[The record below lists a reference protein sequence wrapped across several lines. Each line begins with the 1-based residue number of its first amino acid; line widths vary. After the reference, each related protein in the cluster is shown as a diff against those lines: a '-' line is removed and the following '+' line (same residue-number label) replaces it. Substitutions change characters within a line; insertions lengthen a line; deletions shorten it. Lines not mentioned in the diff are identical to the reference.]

1 MRKRVFKVFDP
12 IVGEIDVKKF
22 KYPSEHYYIGTK
34 MDTLFKIVVDA
45 LNEFGVPFKI
55 RGGSVH
61 ILAELDPES
70 INENSTYYSTKYTAK
85 NGTEIIFS
93 YNLHG
98 GTVLLEFKNGTKK
111 KVLSLGIY
119 VHFSLQ
125 DDRIIIKRIN
135 F

>member
-1 MRKRVFKVFDP
+1 
-12 IVGEIDVKKF
+12 
-22 KYPSEHYYIGTK
+22 
-34 MDTLFKIVVDA
+34 MDTQIIKIVIET

-55 RGGSVH
+55 RGGSIH

-70 INENSTYYSTKYTAK
+70 IVENSAYYITKYTAK
-85 NGTEIIFS
+85 NGTEITFS

-98 GTVLLEFKNGTKK
+98 GSVILEFKNGTKK

-119 VHFSLQ
+119 VYFSLQ
-125 DDRIIIKRIN
+125 DDRIIIKRVN

>member
-1 MRKRVFKVFDP
+1 MS
-12 IVGEIDVKKF
+12 KKLNT
-22 KYPSEHYYIGTK
+22 PSGYYYIGTK
-34 MDTLFKIVVDA
+34 MDTPIIKMVADA

-55 RGGSVH
+55 RGNSIH

-70 INENSTYYSTKYTAK
+70 VNESSVYYTVKYTAK

-125 DDRIIIKRIN
+125 DDHIIIKRIDY
-135 F
+135 

>member
-1 MRKRVFKVFDP
+1 MSKTLN
-12 IVGEIDVKKF
+12 I
-22 KYPSEHYYIGTK
+22 PSDYYYIRTK
-34 MDTLFKIVVDA
+34 MDVPFKTVVDA

-55 RGGSVH
+55 KNNSVH
-61 ILAELDPES
+61 ILVELDPES
-70 INENSTYYSTKYTAK
+70 INENSTYYTTKYTAK

-98 GTVLLEFKNGTKK
+98 GTVLLEFRNGAKK

-125 DDRIIIKRIN
+125 DDRIIIKRVN

>member
-1 MRKRVFKVFDP
+1 MTVP
-12 IVGEIDVKKF
+12 IIKTVAE
-22 KYPSEHYYIGTK
+22 
-34 MDTLFKIVVDA
+34 A

-55 RGGSVH
+55 KSNSVH
-61 ILAELDPES
+61 ILAELDPGS
-70 INENSTYYSTKYTAK
+70 INENSVYYTVKYTAR
-85 NGTEIIFS
+85 NGTEIMFS

-98 GTVLLEFKNGTKK
+98 GTVILEFKNGTKK

-125 DDRIIIKRIN
+125 DDRIIIKRVN

>member
-1 MRKRVFKVFDP
+1 LTLNSPTIGSKTLNT
-12 IVGEIDVKKF
+12 
-22 KYPSEHYYIGTK
+22 PSDYYYIGTK
-34 MDTLFKIVVDA
+34 MDVPFKTVVDA

-55 RGGSVH
+55 KNNSVH

-70 INENSTYYSTKYTAK
+70 INENTAYYTTKYTAK

-98 GTVLLEFKNGTKK
+98 GTLLLEFRNGTKK